1 VKKGDVLAY
10 IDTPDLDAQLSA
22 AQAKLHSAES
32 VVNVR
37 KAELQ
42 FAESTYKRWKESP
55 KGVVSQQE
63 TESKRAD
70 YGSAMAQFNAATA
83 QADADQGEVDRLNAL
98 EGFKKIIVPFDGV
111 VTARETDIGALI
123 NAGSGVGGGSGPVL
137 FKVADISKMRIFVQV
152 PQQLSAGIEP
162 GQEAE
167 LHLPQYPGRTF
178 KATVATTSNAINMEA
193 RALLVELH
201 ADNRDGLLQPGAYA
215 QVVFRLPSNPD
226 VVRIPTSALLFREQG
241 LQVAT
246 LGPGD
251 KIELKSVTLGRNL
264 GTDVEVV
271 SGLSAS
277 DRVVDSPPDSL
288 AAGDLVHVAGD
299 QIPAGEAQASAS
311 AAKGP

>member
-1 VKKGDVLAY
+1 VKKGEVLAE
-10 IDTPDLDAQLSA
+10 IETPDLDAQLA
-22 AQAKLHSAES
+22 AGQAKLNSALA

-42 FAESTYKRWKESP
+42 FAESTYNRWRDSP
-55 KGVVSQQE
+55 NGVVSEQE
-63 TESKRAD
+63 TESKQAD
-70 YGSAMAQFNAATA
+70 YGSAMARLNVANAEVAE
-83 QADADQGEVDRLNAL
+83 DRGEVDRLNAL
-98 EGFKKIIVPFDGV
+98 EGFKKIIAPFDGV

-123 NAGSGVGGGSGPVL
+123 NAGSGTSNEPEL
-137 FKVADISKMRIFVQV
+137 FRMADVSKMRIFVQV
-152 PQQLSAGIEP
+152 PQQQSAGIAP

-167 LHLPQYPGRTF
+167 VHLPQYPGRTF

-193 RALLVELH
+193 RTLLVELH
-201 ADNRDGLLQPGAYA
+201 VDNPDGLLQPGAYA

-226 VVRIPTSALLFREQG
+226 VLRIPTSALVFRKRG

-288 AAGDLVHVAGD
+288 ASGDLVHVASD
-299 QIPAGEAQASAS
+299 QTPDREAQTTLD
-311 AAKGP
+311 AKAP